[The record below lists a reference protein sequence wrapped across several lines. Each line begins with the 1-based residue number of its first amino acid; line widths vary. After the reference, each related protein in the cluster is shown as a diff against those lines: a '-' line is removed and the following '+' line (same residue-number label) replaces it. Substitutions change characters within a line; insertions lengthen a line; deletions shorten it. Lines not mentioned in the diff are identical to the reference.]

1 MSSAYVAIATE
12 WGERAIAKLVPLADG
27 GWSLIPLLNPDP
39 FPGWWLAEIATD
51 YSRGGTMRSHGDD
64 LLAEYRS
71 DHPVKLSVHG
81 GGFVQFSRVGQ
92 RGVVSGRDKISRRPR
107 GLGYE
112 SRPVTDPPRSGSMF
126 TMTAWGLEEYPYL
139 RPNRQAIVFGENDLY
154 DQWPD
159 SAEIGTAY
167 ALDCWPLP
175 RYALAAASIS
185 TTRRLLNM
193 PGHPFYAGQ
202 PFQFTVLDTGNPLM
216 ILGLVVTRFRSGF
229 PSPAGATIGA
239 PSDRRMERA
248 LTGILPR
255 PDVATAKSA
264 DFVSSE
270 SRLAEPRRI
279 LPVVKWLSDAGL
291 ARRPWGRRSA
301 APGAKSDRRVAQ

>member
-12 WGERAIAKLVPLADG
+12 WGERAIAKVVSLADG

-39 FPGWWLAEIATD
+39 FPGWLLAEMATD
-51 YSRGGTMRSHGDD
+51 YSRGGTRRSHGDD

-71 DHPVKLSVHG
+71 DHPVKLSIHG

-92 RGVVSGRDKISRRPR
+92 RGVVSGRDKITHQPR

-112 SRPVTDPPRSGSMF
+112 SWSVTDPPRSGPLF
-126 TMTAWGLEEYPYL
+126 TTTAWGLAEYPAL
-139 RPNRQAIVFGENDLY
+139 RPHQQAIVFGENDLY

-167 ALDCWPLP
+167 AVDCWPLP

-185 TTRRLLNM
+185 TTRRLLDM

-229 PSPAGATIGA
+229 PSPAGATLGA
-239 PSDRRMERA
+239 SSDRRMERA
-248 LTGILPR
+248 LIAILPC
-255 PDVATAKSA
+255 PDGATMESA
-264 DFVSSE
+264 DFVDLE

-279 LPVVKWLSDAGL
+279 LPVTEWLSDAQL
-291 ARRPWGRRSA
+291 ARPWGRRS
-301 APGAKSDRRVAQ
+301 VAVRKPPNDSS

>member
-1 MSSAYVAIATE
+1 MSSAYVAIGTE
-12 WGERAIAKLVPLADG
+12 WGERAIAKVVSLADG

-39 FPGWWLAEIATD
+39 FPGWWLAEMATD
-51 YSRGGTMRSHGDD
+51 YSRPGTLVSHGDD

-71 DHPVKLSVHG
+71 DHPVKLSIHG
-81 GGFVQFSRVGQ
+81 GGFVQFSRVGE
-92 RGVVSGRDKISRRPR
+92 RGVVSGRDKITHQPR

-112 SRPVTDPPRSGSMF
+112 SWPVMDPPRTGPMF
-126 TMTAWGLEEYPYL
+126 GTTTWGLAEYPSL
-139 RPNRQAIVFGENDLY
+139 RPNRQAIVFGKNDLY

-159 SAEIGTAY
+159 SSEIGNAY

-185 TTRRLLNM
+185 ATRRLLDM

-202 PFQFTVLDTGNPLM
+202 PFQFTVLDTGNPFM

-229 PSPAGATIGA
+229 PSRAGATLNA
-239 PSDRRMERA
+239 PSDRLMQRA
-248 LTGILPR
+248 LTGIMPR
-255 PDVATAKSA
+255 PDGATAESA
-264 DFVSSE
+264 DFVTSE
-270 SRLAEPRRI
+270 SPLAEPRRI
-279 LPVVKWLSDAGL
+279 LPVTKWLSDAKL

-301 APGAKSDRRVAQ
+301 APGNPPDGSA